1 MKDQPIRRESSDTF
15 GRNVKA
21 DLELIRRINDRANDH
36 RDEVLAL
43 IISAAAVL
51 TFLGIVGAI
60 SFLIW
65 S

>member
-1 MKDQPIRRESSDTF
+1 MNPQNRIERSDTF
-15 GRNVKA
+15 GANTRA
-21 DLELIRRINDRANDH
+21 DLELLRRINDRANDH

-43 IISAAAVL
+43 IISAAAIL